1 MKPVIKLQLDV
12 LPAINSAAGA
22 NGQEEEL
29 SISPLMR
36 EPKANLA

>member
-12 LPAINSAAGA
+12 LLPIETAVGA
-22 NGQEEEL
+22 NGQDEEM